1 MAAQRLNET
10 AEQRE
15 ARLEDVRNRNA
26 ANRNLEDDRNKKAAQ
41 RLNETA
47 EQRDA
52 RLEEQRNRQAAQRN
66 NNKRLQEERFLN
78 IARKV
83 DTADFV
89 EDETM
94 TVINI
99 GTIFEQD
106 KCQYCNAYLWPKET
120 SYSCCNNGKLSNVL
134 ETVPPPPP
142 VLLDLMENNQHF
154 IANIR
159 SYNNALALA
168 SLGTEGPPEV
178 GPNFKIQGKLHH
190 SIGPIGPPP
199 AGERPR
205 FAQLYFYDT
214 DKFLLFWA

>member
-1 MAAQRLNET
+1 MLIFYFQKNDFIIMHKWALIILFFVLLIMPLNNEQKRRRRNIETDEQRDARLEEKRNNLAANRLNETEEQREARLEDLRNRNAANIQNET

-15 ARLEDVRNRNA
+15 ARLED
-26 ANRNLEDDRNKKAAQ
+26 ERNKK
-41 RLNETA
+41 
-47 EQRDA
+47 
-52 RLEEQRNRQAAQRN
+52 AAQRN

-83 DTADFV
+83 DMADFV

-94 TVINI
+94 TVIKI

-142 VLLDLMENNQHF
+142 VLLDLM
-154 IANIR
+154 
-159 SYNNALALA
+159 
-168 SLGTEGPPEV
+168 
-178 GPNFKIQGKLHH
+178 
-190 SIGPIGPPP
+190 
-199 AGERPR
+199 
-205 FAQLYFYDT
+205 
-214 DKFLLFWA
+214 